1 MTRRKGKRHILKMY
15 GVKSQRLTHQIEIS
29 KISAIDLKKRCKDQ
43 NDQKKRSQMKNFYFN
58 VIKFMWE
65 VIYVYFYNSDKS
77 LYLVLVMY
85 DLVELIIKI
94 LH

>member
-1 MTRRKGKRHILKMY
+1 MYLQMY
-15 GVKSQRLTHQIEIS
+15 GAKSQRLTHQIEIS
-29 KISAIDLKKRCKDQ
+29 KILGIDLKKRCKDQ

-65 VIYVYFYNSDKS
+65 VIYVYFYNWDKS

-85 DLVELIIKI
+85 DLVELIIKAS
-94 LH
+94 H